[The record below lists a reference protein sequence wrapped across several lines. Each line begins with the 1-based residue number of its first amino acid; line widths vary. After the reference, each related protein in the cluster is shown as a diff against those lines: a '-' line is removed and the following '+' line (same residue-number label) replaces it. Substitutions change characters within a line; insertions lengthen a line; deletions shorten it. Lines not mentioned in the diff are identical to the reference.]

1 MTNKNLPAFVYGTL
15 INGFGNY
22 GYFLKGN
29 TIDEQEATAEGFQ
42 LYDVANGGFPGII
55 KGEGTVKG
63 QLMYFSDYE
72 FENVLKQLD
81 RLEGYR
87 PDSGNHSMYIREEV
101 TVKNQ
106 LGEPVQ
112 AWMYLWNNR
121 VRKQTR
127 ITSGCW
133 REYSL
138 EPIDEEG
145 GEDDQ

>member
-1 MTNKNLPAFVYGTL
+1 MDNKNMPVFVYGTL

-22 GYFLKGN
+22 NHFLKGN
-29 TIDEQEATAEGFQ
+29 TVDEQEATAEGFQ

-63 QLMYFSDYE
+63 QLMYFSDYG
-72 FENVLKQLD
+72 FENALKQLD
-81 RLEGYR
+81 RLEGYQKW
-87 PDSGNHSMYIREEV
+87 SSHNMYVREEV

-112 AWMYLWNNR
+112 AWIYLWNNK
-121 VRKQTR
+121 VIKQTR

-138 EPIDEEG
+138 EPIDEEVD
-145 GEDDQ
+145 EDDE